1 MMPLFVKDD
10 LIEPSDDWPNLKKER
25 PNPPKHEDGGRGRQ
39 NKIFLRN
46 FLNKSQDGSAWFCR
60 NFPAWLSKKIAEFSP
75 KFEELS
81 RIFSKGI
88 RILKLKYLKGLNG
101 SYFAFTSTYLCPS
114 SFLILFA
121 FNWFELKIIFCLKE
135 WKIKTSTETVN
146 RLLSCP
152 HTNNIKFA
160 PLTCCKIMNH
170 CRPKLLIR
178 GCDQAAPGWG
188 NSRVKYE
195 YFRELMPHFQ
205 AFRFAGKIRVW
216 YSNKTLDVP

>member
-1 MMPLFVKDD
+1 MQPSWQKQLKEWFVFRLYFSTLGAIQSTWIIQNWGWLPLHCIALYQRISTKHVSEFLGWELVRMMPLFVKDD
-10 LIEPSDDWPNLKKER
+10 LIEPSDDWPNLKKEC

-81 RIFSKGI
+81 RRRR

-121 FNWFELKIIFCLKE
+121 FNLIW
-135 WKIKTSTETVN
+135 TQN
-146 RLLSCP
+146 NLLSE
-152 HTNNIKFA
+152 
-160 PLTCCKIMNH
+160 
-170 CRPKLLIR
+170 
-178 GCDQAAPGWG
+178 
-188 NSRVKYE
+188 RVE
-195 YFRELMPHFQ
+195 
-205 AFRFAGKIRVW
+205 
-216 YSNKTLDVP
+216 N